1 MKYTIYYK
9 HTFGCDVVTAKNEKQ
24 ARKKAL
30 KLLKK
35 DFKWFE
41 RFLIPFGMNVN
52 NCGKVEK
59 IHSLKE
65 LIEEIEICEEED

>member
-1 MKYTIYYK
+1 MEYIIYYK
-9 HTFGCDVVTAKNEKQ
+9 HTFGCDVVIAKNEKQ

-41 RFLIPFGMNVN
+41 RLLIPFGVKVN

-65 LIEEIEICEEED
+65 LIEKIEINEEED

>member
-1 MKYTIYYK
+1 MEYIIYYK
-9 HTFGCDVVTAKNEKQ
+9 HTFGCDVVAAKNEKQ

-35 DFKWFE
+35 DFKWLE
-41 RFLIPFGMNVN
+41 RFLIPFGVNVN
-52 NCGKVEK
+52 NCRKVEK

-65 LIEEIEICEEED
+65 LIEKIEICEEED